1 MGGSRLDLITRSTR
15 PAALLS
21 AVATLLGALVIC
33 LGPLTD
39 HHAPAPAAGDV
50 PPAFSCPYDSG
61 ACGLLPE
68 VSAAVLT
75 SPPPDHPVDAGEQGV
90 RRDTAPAVDRSTRSG
105 ALARAPDLHVLQ
117 VLRT

>member
-1 MGGSRLDLITRSTR
+1 MGGSRLGLITRGTR

-21 AVATLLGALVIC
+21 AVATLLGALAIC
-33 LGPLTD
+33 LSPLTD
-39 HHAPAPAAGDV
+39 HHAPARAAGDV
-50 PPAFSCPYDSG
+50 LPTFSCPYESG

-75 SPPPDHPVDAGEQGV
+75 SPPPDHPIDAGEQGV
-90 RRDTAPAVDRSTRSG
+90 RHGGLPGVDRPTRSG